1 MKTVFSSILI
11 IDSIVALYLF
21 FSPIWERKKL
31 DSANKALHLYA
42 LASAIWSL
50 GFGMLFLQVDPEKAY
65 FWRSLAIFGTVLY
78 MITVQFLIC
87 QFAQISRKLQHLFN
101 FIALTGVI
109 PYLLSIQRDQ
119 TEYFMSAFGM
129 TYRFKPGI
137 VNTIYTFY
145 FVLVSVNILGIIIHM
160 IVSSEKKRLR
170 VFGKHFLLITILI
183 LLGTILDMIFPAV
196 GLPALPGSN
205 VTQFLGLIILFY
217 AMDVMNRTTINVS
230 NMSEFIYYSL
240 AMPVLVFDENY
251 QLRIAN
257 EAASEFLSLPK
268 DTHALADCR
277 IEKLFSTQ
285 PSKDC
290 FSFEDAHY
298 NEDTVCRM
306 NQVPCNLTISKIR
319 DHYQDIIGYIVI
331 VQDLTERMQYIEELK
346 KARQEA
352 DSSNSAKS
360 RFLANMSHEIR
371 TPMNAIIGFSE
382 LALQENPSPVLTDYL
397 EDIKVSSH
405 NLMTLINDILD
416 FSKIESGK
424 MTLVNINYDTADF
437 FKDIYQMIHTQA
449 SQKGL
454 DFQVVFDSNLPR
466 TLSGDS
472 NRLRSILINLLNNA
486 VKYTP
491 SGFIRLEVRC
501 PNPTTSPFALELRV
515 SDSGIGIKEEEL
527 SHLFEA
533 FARLDQTRNYGTEGT
548 GLGLALVKGYCS
560 LMNGSIRVES
570 VYGKGSTF
578 IATVEQVVVDATP
591 IDRNLIHSHHIKDEF
606 SLGTLKVHDITALIV
621 DDTPINLKVI
631 SRSMTYYGMTI
642 DVASGGE
649 EAIEMCRKKA
659 YNLVFMDQ
667 MMPKMDGIEA
677 MKRIRTISSHYAPNG
692 PGKIIVLTA
701 NAIAGVR
708 EELLAEGF
716 DEYLSKP
723 VNYRKLEVILRH
735 FIPNDYWTTDVLEE
749 EAALK
754 EGTTVV
760 SQEKEAITQEALTAM
775 LSPINVSE
783 GITFCGGTIEDY
795 LEILQMMYADSK
807 QQLDLLYDDYQA
819 QNWKDFTITIH
830 SIKGSCSNIGA
841 DSTAESA
848 KELEMAGRRE
858 DASFIAENLPAFREK
873 YRYLMSL
880 LLAVFTK
887 WEIPVGTGEASE
899 AMPPVKEMIEL
910 FKQAVE
916 GYDFASASAAL
927 KKAKAAPDAD
937 GYTDL
942 LGRLDEMMED
952 MDINGMLTLLS

>member
-42 LASAIWSL
+42 LASSIWSL

-129 TYRFKPGI
+129 TYCFKPGI
-137 VNTIYTFY
+137 VNTIYTCY

-183 LLGTILDMIFPAV
+183 LLGTILDMIFPAI

-217 AMDVMNRTTINVS
+217 AMNVLNRTTINVS

-257 EAASEFLSLPK
+257 EAASEFLALPK
-268 DTHALADCR
+268 DPHALADCR
-277 IEKLFSTQ
+277 IEKLFSTP
-285 PSKDC
+285 PSIDC

-298 NEDTVCRM
+298 SEDTLCLV

-424 MTLVNINYDTADF
+424 MVLVNINYDTAEF
-437 FKDIYQMIHTQA
+437 FRDIYQMIHTQT

-454 DFQVVFDSNLPR
+454 DFQVQFDTNLPR

-491 SGFIRLEVRC
+491 SGFIRLEVLC
-501 PNPTTSPFALELRV
+501 PNPATSPFTLELRV

-527 SHLFEA
+527 SRLFEA

-578 IATVEQVVVDATP
+578 IATVEQTVVDATP
-591 IDRNLIHSHHIKDEF
+591 IDVNLIHSHHIKDEF
-606 SLGTLKVHDITALIV
+606 SLGTIKVHDVTALIV

-631 SRSMTYYGMTI
+631 SRSMAYYGMTI

-649 EAIEMCRKKA
+649 EAIAMCSKKA

-677 MKRIRTISSHYAPNG
+677 MKKIRTISSHYAPNG

-723 VNYRKLEVILRH
+723 VNYRELEDVLRQ
-735 FIPNDYWTTDVLEE
+735 FIPSDYWRPDSSEEKSDIREVNTSNSTAPEEITE
-749 EAALK
+749 EALA
-754 EGTTVV
+754 
-760 SQEKEAITQEALTAM
+760 AM
-775 LSPINVSE
+775 LVPVNVSE

-795 LEILQMMYADSK
+795 LEILQMMYEDSEP
-807 QQLDLLYDDYQA
+807 QLALLDDYFRA
-819 QNWKDFTITIH
+819 KNWKDFTIIIH
-830 SIKGSCSNIGA
+830 SIKGSCLNIGA
-841 DSTAESA
+841 QAHGESA
-848 KELEMAGRRE
+848 KALEMAGRGE
-858 DASFIAENLPAFREK
+858 DATFIEENLSSFKED
-873 YRYLMSL
+873 YRHLMSL
-880 LLAVFTK
+880 LYAVFTRWK
-887 WEIPVGTGEASE
+887 LPVGTVESSE
-899 AMPPVKEMIEL
+899 ATVFAKEMLEI
-910 FKQAVE
+910 FKEAVK
-916 GYDFASASAAL
+916 GYDFAGASAAL
-927 KKAKAAPDAD
+927 KKAHGTPDANQ
-937 GYTDL
+937 YTDL
-942 LGRLDEMMED
+942 LIQLDHMMED
-952 MDINGMLTLLS
+952 MDIDGMLALLS